1 MNFEPISAILAS
13 KIEIKLLIQINYLK
27 LLNTILNLFCFERSA
42 NEAIVIIIFNFGVHD
57 IIRGDFNLLV
67 PDKKQFLKFGTRRN
81 R

>member
-27 LLNTILNLFCFERSA
+27 LNTIWNLFCFERSA
-42 NEAIVIIIFNFGVHD
+42 NEAIVIIIFNFGVDD
-57 IIRGDFNLLV
+57 IVRGDFNLLV
-67 PDKKQFLKFGTRRN
+67 PDEKQFLKFGTRRN